1 MFKIK
6 LFKCIT
12 TKSKFCVHMS
22 RLSTKRLLFGYII
35 KVKNGPS
42 VLNTW
47 HLHLVDKP
55 RKLCV
60 HYTSSPALNR
70 VANWAWVSWEH
81 TFLFG
86 EVRETSERCVGCGL
100 LAARHGS
107 VLKQSR
113 WKWWNG
119 TMCQLSPAS
128 ASSTKTVSVVTQLI
142 PITVPE
148 RELRPVCLLPSAVHL
163 QAVGQMLP
171 VKDMNRQ
178 FLWGPRNNSL

>member
-22 RLSTKRLLFGYII
+22 RWSTKGLLFGYII

-47 HLHLVDKP
+47 HPHLVDKP

-70 VANWAWVSWEH
+70 VADWAWVSWEH

-100 LAARHGS
+100 LVARHGS

-119 TMCQLSPAS
+119 TMCQLSQAS

-148 RELRPVCLLPSAVHL
+148 RESWGQSASYH
-163 QAVGQMLP
+163 QSSTSRRWARCCQ
-171 VKDMNRQ
+171 
-178 FLWGPRNNSL
+178 